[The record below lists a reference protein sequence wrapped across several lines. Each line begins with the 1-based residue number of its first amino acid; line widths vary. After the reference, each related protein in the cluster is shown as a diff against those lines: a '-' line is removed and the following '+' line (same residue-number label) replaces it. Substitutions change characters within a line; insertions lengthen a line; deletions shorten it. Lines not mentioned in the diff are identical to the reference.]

1 MNKDEEIARLKEAF
15 TLFEETSRSLESAY
29 EELQNE
35 VRLLTAKLEQAECAK
50 QEEETKNKVLL
61 KQFQQLFW
69 SMPVGVMLLNSE
81 GRVVMT
87 NPIVDRLFGETIL
100 GGVWS
105 DIVPKS
111 FRPQKDDGH
120 EITMVTG
127 RRVRV
132 ETSSLGDVPG
142 QLIILVDLTETH
154 SLQRQLAHHERLSTM
169 GKMVAALAHQ
179 IRTPLSSAMLYAE
192 HLQKESLSED
202 MRVRFSGKLSDRLN
216 NIERQIRDMLI
227 FSKSDIKLDEKLSLT
242 VLVDKL
248 SERAKEQTELNHAVL
263 NVHVD
268 GLPTGQIQCHQE
280 VLIGSILNLVNN
292 GIEASERGAE
302 IDLWVTAHEQVLRIT
317 VEDHGRG
324 MSDEQLNK
332 VQEGFV
338 TTKQHGTGLGLM
350 VVKAI
355 IRAHHGTF
363 TIESQPEVGTKATIT
378 LPILGSEY
386 V

>member
-1 MNKDEEIARLKEAF
+1 MDKDEEIARLKEAF
-15 TLFEETSRSLESAY
+15 ELFEETSRSLQNSYA
-29 EELQNE
+29 ELQGE
-35 VRLLTAKLEQAECAK
+35 VRRLTTKLEQAEQAK
-50 QEEETKNKVLL
+50 RDEESKNKILL

-69 SMPVGVMLLNSE
+69 SMPVGVMLLNPE
-81 GRVVMT
+81 GIVVMT
-87 NPIVDRLFGETIL
+87 NPIVDRLFGESIL

-105 DIVPKS
+105 EIVPKS

-169 GKMVAALAHQ
+169 GQMVAALAHQ
-179 IRTPLSSAMLYAE
+179 IRTPLSSAMLYAG
-192 HLQKESLSED
+192 HLQKDSLSED
-202 MRVRFSGKLSDRLN
+202 MRVRFSGKLSERLN

-227 FSKSDIKLDEKLSLT
+227 FSKSDIKLDEKLSLSEFS
-242 VLVDKL
+242 DKL
-248 SERAKEQTELNHAVL
+248 IERAHEQAEQNHATLEATVSQL
-263 NVHVD
+263 NSC
-268 GLPTGQIQCHQE
+268 LLQCNPE
-280 VLIGSILNLVNN
+280 VLIGAILNLVNN
-292 GIEASERGAE
+292 AIEASERGAC
-302 IDLWVTAHEQVLRIT
+302 IYLHFAQVEQQLSIV

-324 MSDEQLNK
+324 MSEEQLSK

-355 IRAHHGTF
+355 VRAHHGTF
-363 TIESQPEVGTKATIT
+363 DIESRPQVGTKATIT
-378 LPILGSEY
+378 LPILGS
-386 V
+386 

>member
-1 MNKDEEIARLKEAF
+1 MDKDQEIARLKEAF
-15 TLFEETSRSLESAY
+15 VLFEETSRSLQASY
-29 EELQNE
+29 DDLQAQ
-35 VRLLTAKLEQAECAK
+35 VRHLTAKLERAEQAK
-50 QEEETKNKVLL
+50 REEESKNKVLL
-61 KQFQQLFW
+61 KQFQQLFQ
-69 SMPVGVMLLNSE
+69 SMPVGVMLLNPE

-87 NPIVDRLFGETIL
+87 NPIVDRLFGESIL
-100 GGVWS
+100 GGQWA

-179 IRTPLSSAMLYAE
+179 IRTPLSSAMLYAG
-192 HLQKESLSED
+192 HLQKETLSEE
-202 MRVRFSGKLSDRLN
+202 MRQRFSEKLSDRLN

-227 FSKSDIKLDEKLSLT
+227 FSKSDIKLDEKLALQALKNCLIERAEELVEQNHIALKVHAEADLEGVIQCNQD
-242 VLVDKL
+242 VLVG
-248 SERAKEQTELNHAVL
+248 A
-263 NVHVD
+263 
-268 GLPTGQIQCHQE
+268 
-280 VLIGSILNLVNN
+280 ILNLLNN
-292 GIEASERGAE
+292 AIEASPRQSEVG
-302 IDLWVTAHEQVLRIT
+302 LSFKVTPQGLKIEVQ
-317 VEDHGRG
+317 DFGRG
-324 MSDEQLNK
+324 MDEEQLMK

-355 IRAHHGTF
+355 TRAHHGAF
-363 TIESQPEVGTKATIT
+363 DIESQPGVGTKATII
-378 LPILGSEY
+378 LPILGS
-386 V
+386 

>member
-1 MNKDEEIARLKEAF
+1 MDKDEEIARLKEAF
-15 TLFEETSRSLESAY
+15 ELFEETSRSLENAY
-29 EELQNE
+29 AELQGE
-35 VRLLTAKLEQAECAK
+35 VRRLTQKLEQAEQAK
-50 QEEETKNKVLL
+50 RAEESKNKILL

-69 SMPVGVMLLNSE
+69 SMPVGVMMLNPE
-81 GRVVMT
+81 GIVVMT
-87 NPIVDRLFGETIL
+87 NPIVDRLFGASIL

-105 DIVPKS
+105 EIVPKS

-179 IRTPLSSAMLYAE
+179 IRTPLASAMLYAG
-192 HLQKESLSED
+192 HLQKDSLSEE
-202 MRVRFSGKLSDRLN
+202 MRIRFSGKLAERLN

-227 FSKSDIKLDEKLSLT
+227 FSKSDIKLDEKVNLCEFSE
-242 VLVDKL
+242 KL
-248 SERAKEQTELNHAVL
+248 IERAREQAEQNSATLAAASELTT
-263 NVHVD
+263 
-268 GLPTGQIQCHQE
+268 GLLQCNQE
-280 VLIGSILNLVNN
+280 VLIGAILNLVNN
-292 GIEASERGAE
+292 ALEASERGAC
-302 IDLWVTAHEQVLRIT
+302 IYLHFAQAEQRLTMV

-324 MSDEQLNK
+324 MSEEQLNK

-363 TIESQPEVGTKATIT
+363 DIESQPGVGTKATIT
-378 LPILGSEY
+378 LPILGS
-386 V
+386 

>member
-1 MNKDEEIARLKEAF
+1 MDKDQEIARLKEAF
-15 TLFEETSRSLESAY
+15 VLFEETSRSLQASY
-29 EELQNE
+29 DDLQMQ
-35 VRLLTAKLEQAECAK
+35 VRQLTAKLERAEQAK
-50 QEEETKNKVLL
+50 REEESKNKVLL
-61 KQFQQLFW
+61 KQFQQLFQ
-69 SMPVGVMLLNSE
+69 SMPVGVMLLNPE

-87 NPIVDRLFGETIL
+87 NPIVDRLFGESIL
-100 GGVWS
+100 GGQWA

-179 IRTPLSSAMLYAE
+179 IRTPLSSAMLYAG

-202 MRVRFSGKLSDRLN
+202 MRQRFSGKLSDRLN

-227 FSKSDIKLDEKLSLT
+227 FSKSDIKLDEKVSVSELLN
-242 VLVDKL
+242 KIA
-248 SERAKEQTELNHAVL
+248 ERAQEQADQNHALLKQDLCVS
-263 NVHVD
+263 ND
-268 GLPTGQIQCHQE
+268 GLIQCHQE
-280 VLIGSILNLVNN
+280 VLIGAVLNLINN
-292 GIEASERGAE
+292 AIEASERGASVE
-302 IDLWVTAHEQVLRIT
+302 IVALSQDALLSIAIK
-317 VEDHGRG
+317 DSGRG
-324 MSDEQLNK
+324 MDEEQLRK

-355 IRAHHGTF
+355 MRAHHGTF
-363 TIESQPEVGTKATIT
+363 NIESQPGVGTKATIK
-378 LPILGSEY
+378 LPILGS
-386 V
+386 

>member
-1 MNKDEEIARLKEAF
+1 MDKDKEIARLKEAF
-15 TLFEETSRSLESAY
+15 ELFEETSQSLQDSYA
-29 EELQNE
+29 ELQGE
-35 VRLLTAKLEQAECAK
+35 VRRLTEKLEQAEQAK
-50 QEEETKNKVLL
+50 RAEESKNKILL

-69 SMPVGVMLLNSE
+69 SMPVGVMMLNPE
-81 GRVVMT
+81 GIVVMT
-87 NPIVDRLFGETIL
+87 NPIVDRLFGESIL

-105 DIVPKS
+105 EIVPKS

-179 IRTPLSSAMLYAE
+179 IRTPLSSAMLYAG
-192 HLQKESLSED
+192 HLQKESLSEEI
-202 MRVRFSGKLSDRLN
+202 RIRFSSKLSDRLN
-216 NIERQIRDMLI
+216 NIERQVRDMLM
-227 FSKSDIKLDEKLSLT
+227 FSKSDIKLDEKLNLHEFS
-242 VLVDKL
+242 DKL
-248 SERAKEQTELNHAVL
+248 LERAYEQAEQSDATLEE
-263 NVHVD
+263 NVGEFAS
-268 GLPTGQIQCHQE
+268 GLLQCNQE
-280 VLIGSILNLVNN
+280 VLIGAILNLVNN
-292 GIEASERGAE
+292 AIEASDRGAS
-302 IDLWVTAHEQVLRIT
+302 ITLTVIQVEQLLQII

-324 MSDEQLNK
+324 MSEEQLSK

-363 TIESQPEVGTKATIT
+363 DIESQPGVGTKATIT
-378 LPILGSEY
+378 LPILGS
-386 V
+386 

>member
-1 MNKDEEIARLKEAF
+1 MDKDEEIARLKEAF
-15 TLFEETSRSLESAY
+15 VLFEETSRSLENSY

-35 VRLLTAKLEQAECAK
+35 VRQLTAKLEQTEQAK
-50 QEEETKNKVLL
+50 QEEESKNKVLL

-69 SMPVGVMLLNSE
+69 SMPVGVLLLNSE
-81 GRVVMT
+81 GHVAMT
-87 NPIVDRLFGETIL
+87 NPIADRLFGESIL
-100 GGVWS
+100 GGGWS

-192 HLQKESLSED
+192 HLQKDSLSED
-202 MRVRFSGKLSDRLN
+202 MRIRFSEKLSDRLN

-227 FSKSDIKLDEKLSLT
+227 FSKSDIKLDEKLTL
-242 VLVDKL
+242 DQFYAKL
-248 SERAKEQTELNHAVL
+248 IERTQEQTEQKGAVL
-263 NVHVD
+263 KAYADDLSD
-268 GLPTGQIQCHQE
+268 GQVQCNQE
-280 VLIGSILNLVNN
+280 VLIGAILNLVNN
-292 GIEASERGAE
+292 AIEASPRGSE
-302 IDLWVTAHEQVLRIT
+302 VVLWLTSKDQQLYVS

-324 MSDEQLNK
+324 MTEEQLNK

-363 TIESQPEVGTKATIT
+363 MIESQPEVGTKATIT
-378 LPILGSEY
+378 LPILGS
-386 V
+386 

>member
-1 MNKDEEIARLKEAF
+1 MDKDEEIARLKEAF
-15 TLFEETSRSLESAY
+15 ELFEETSRSLQDSYA
-29 EELQNE
+29 ELQGE
-35 VRLLTAKLEQAECAK
+35 VKRLTQKLEQAEQAK
-50 QEEETKNKVLL
+50 RAEESKNKVLL

-69 SMPVGVMLLNSE
+69 SMPVGVMMLNPE

-87 NPIVDRLFGETIL
+87 NPIVDRLFGESIL

-105 DIVPKS
+105 EIVPKS

-169 GKMVAALAHQ
+169 GQMVAALAHQ
-179 IRTPLSSAMLYAE
+179 IRTPLSSAMLYAG
-192 HLQKESLSED
+192 HLQKDSLSED
-202 MRVRFSGKLSDRLN
+202 MRLRFSGKLADRLN

-227 FSKSDIKLDEKLSLT
+227 FSKSDIKLDEKLSLSEFS
-242 VLVDKL
+242 DKL
-248 SERAKEQTELNHAVL
+248 IERAYEQAEQHHATLDKHIGELAG
-263 NVHVD
+263 
-268 GLPTGQIQCHQE
+268 GLLQCNQE
-280 VLIGSILNLVNN
+280 VLIGAILNLVNN
-292 GIEASERGAE
+292 AIEASQRGASVY
-302 IDLWVTAHEQVLRIT
+302 LNVTKIEQQLSIV

-324 MSDEQLNK
+324 MTEEQLNK

-363 TIESQPEVGTKATIT
+363 NIKSQPGIGTKATIT
-378 LPILGSEY
+378 LPILGS
-386 V
+386 

>member
-1 MNKDEEIARLKEAF
+1 MDKDQEIARLKEAF
-15 TLFEETSRSLESAY
+15 VLFEETSRSLQASY
-29 EELQNE
+29 DDLQAQ
-35 VRLLTAKLEQAECAK
+35 VRHLTAKLERAEQAK
-50 QEEETKNKVLL
+50 REEESKNKVLL
-61 KQFQQLFW
+61 KQFQQLFQ
-69 SMPVGVMLLNSE
+69 SMPVGVMLLNPE

-87 NPIVDRLFGETIL
+87 NPIVDRLFGESIL
-100 GGVWS
+100 GGQWA

-179 IRTPLSSAMLYAE
+179 IRTPLSSAMLYAG
-192 HLQKESLSED
+192 HLQKETLSEE
-202 MRVRFSGKLSDRLN
+202 MRQRFSEKLSDRLN

-227 FSKSDIKLDEKLSLT
+227 FSKSDIKLDEKLALHALKNCLLERAEELVEQNHIALKVHAEADLEGVIQCNQD
-242 VLVDKL
+242 VLVG
-248 SERAKEQTELNHAVL
+248 A
-263 NVHVD
+263 
-268 GLPTGQIQCHQE
+268 
-280 VLIGSILNLVNN
+280 ILNLLNN
-292 GIEASERGAE
+292 AIEASPRQSEVG
-302 IDLWVTAHEQVLRIT
+302 LSFKVTPQGLKIEVQ
-317 VEDHGRG
+317 DFGRG
-324 MSDEQLNK
+324 MDEEQLMK

-355 IRAHHGTF
+355 TRAHHGAF
-363 TIESQPEVGTKATIT
+363 DIESQPGVGTKATII
-378 LPILGSEY
+378 LPILGS
-386 V
+386 

>member
-1 MNKDEEIARLKEAF
+1 MDKDEEIARLKEAF
-15 TLFEETSRSLESAY
+15 VLFEETSRSLENSY

-35 VRLLTAKLEQAECAK
+35 VRQLTAKLEQTEQAK
-50 QEEETKNKVLL
+50 QEEESKNKVLL

-69 SMPVGVMLLNSE
+69 SMPVGVLLLNSE
-81 GRVVMT
+81 GHVAMT
-87 NPIVDRLFGETIL
+87 NPIADRLFGESIL

-192 HLQKESLSED
+192 HLQKDSLSED
-202 MRVRFSGKLSDRLN
+202 MRIRFSEKLSDRLN

-227 FSKSDIKLDEKLSLT
+227 FSKSDIKLDEKLTL
-242 VLVDKL
+242 DQFYAKL
-248 SERAKEQTELNHAVL
+248 IERTQEQTEQKGAVL
-263 NVHVD
+263 KAYADDLSD
-268 GLPTGQIQCHQE
+268 GQVQCNQE
-280 VLIGSILNLVNN
+280 VLIGAILNLVNN
-292 GIEASERGAE
+292 AIEASPRGSE
-302 IDLWVTAHEQVLRIT
+302 VVLWLTSKDQQLYVS

-324 MSDEQLNK
+324 MTEEQLNK

-363 TIESQPEVGTKATIT
+363 MIESQPEVGTKATIT
-378 LPILGSEY
+378 LPILGS
-386 V
+386 